1 MKKHKLLV
9 IFVFCLSTLSFGAGA
24 NGFET
29 SDLQGNWH
37 VFGTE
42 VNPNLPAVY
51 WLYGDIDVD
60 ASGNISSGTYYL
72 PDGSSI
78 TLTSGQFAL
87 DPKGVISGS
96 FEAGALLSATVVNG
110 KMDQN
115 KTYGA
120 SVIIGSDN
128 TMDFTTQIKGGGT
141 FASTDIQGNW
151 HTYNLVVDP
160 NTSAVFWAYGILSVD
175 GSGNITGTF
184 YAPDG
189 TPVTVTDGTA
199 ALDSE
204 GMITGSYKLSTGDT
218 VAISHGKLDQA
229 KTFGVYVGVDPG
241 TGTMGIVYLV
251 KAGGTF
257 QQQDGAGDWYVYG
270 LAVDPSVPAVAWVYG
285 KARIGAS
292 GNLNGFYILPTGD
305 RIDVTGVSTIDND
318 GVWTGTFNL
327 STGDTVISP
336 STKLD
341 QGKTS
346 LVGVTINTDTGSLGL
361 WQFIKGSFG
370 ALPAIPFLLFEDQ

>member
-9 IFVFCLSTLSFGAGA
+9 IFVFCLSALFFGTVAH
-24 NGFET
+24 GFET

-37 VFGTE
+37 IFGTE

-72 PDGSSI
+72 PNGTSVA
-78 TLTSGQFAL
+78 LTSGQLAL
-87 DPKGVISGS
+87 DPNGVITGS
-96 FEAGALLSATVVNG
+96 FEAGAVLSATVVHG

-141 FASTDIQGNW
+141 FSPTDIQGDW
-151 HTYNLVVDP
+151 YAYNTVIDA
-160 NTSAVFWAYGILSVD
+160 TTGAVFWAYGILSVD
-175 GSGNITGTF
+175 GSGNVTGTF

-204 GMITGSYKLSTGDT
+204 GMITGSYTLSTEDT

-229 KTFGVYVGVDPG
+229 KTFGVYVGVDPESG
-241 TGTMGIVYLV
+241 SLGNVYLV

-257 QQQDGAGDWYVYG
+257 QQQDVVGNWYIYG
-270 LAVDPSVPAVAWVYG
+270 LFIDPSTPAVFWVYG
-285 KARIGAS
+285 KARNGAS

-305 RIDVTGVSTIDND
+305 RIDVTGLGTMDSD
-318 GVWTGTFNL
+318 GVWTGTFDL
-327 STGDTVISP
+327 STGDTAISP

-346 LVGVTINTDTGSLGL
+346 LVGVTINPDTYAMGF

-370 ALPAIPFLLFEDQ
+370 IVPAIPFLIMGD